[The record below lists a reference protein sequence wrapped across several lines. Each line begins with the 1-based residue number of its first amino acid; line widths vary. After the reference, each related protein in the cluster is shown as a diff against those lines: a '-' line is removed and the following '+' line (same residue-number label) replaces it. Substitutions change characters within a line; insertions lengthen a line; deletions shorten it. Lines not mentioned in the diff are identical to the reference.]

1 MLKEC
6 SSTVECDYQGYY
18 NKFRKNS
25 EDVIKTVMKSSR
37 NALATDDSMKVIF
50 IKNQNKT

>member
-6 SSTVECDYQGYY
+6 SSTVECDYQRYY

-37 NALATDDSMKVIF
+37 NALATDDSMKVYLL
-50 IKNQNKT
+50 N